1 MCICILR
8 ERERER
14 ERGPGRLSSFWAKH
28 WPESRSLQDH
38 VMDQPFQST
47 QKSIWASNPFEAF
60 LYSSINPKQ
69 KSSASSF
76 HKLWFILIWVVSV
89 CSSYLAIWVISR
101 FSKKKYGLSPSLD
114 IWVDVLVFNIV
125 LSYVSNAPMFALSDT
140 TTFSK

>member
-1 MCICILR
+1 MCVSVYW

-60 LYSSINPKQ
+60 LYSSIIQNKKAQLLP
-69 KSSASSF
+69 SMSYGLYLCLFA
-76 HKLWFILIWVVSV
+76 LPIW
-89 CSSYLAIWVISR
+89 L
-101 FSKKKYGLSPSLD
+101 YGLSLSLD
-114 IWVDVLVFNIV
+114 IRVDYFLVFNIV

>member
-1 MCICILR
+1 MYLYI

-14 ERGPGRLSSFWAKH
+14 ERRPGRLSSFWAKH

-69 KSSASSF
+69 KCSASSF
-76 HKLWFILIWVVSV
+76 HELWVILIWAMSV
-89 CSSYLAIWVISR
+89 CSSYMAIWVISLTW
-101 FSKKKYGLSPSLD
+101 YMGWL
-114 IWVDVLVFNIV
+114 LVFNIV
-125 LSYVSNAPMFALSDT
+125 FCLTYLMHLCLRWVILQLLVNRA
-140 TTFSK
+140 

>member
-60 LYSSINPKQ
+60 LYSSIIQNKKAQLLP
-69 KSSASSF
+69 SMSYGLYLCLFA
-76 HKLWFILIWVVSV
+76 LPIW
-89 CSSYLAIWVISR
+89 L
-101 FSKKKYGLSPSLD
+101 YGLSLSLD
-114 IWVDVLVFNIV
+114 IRVDYFLVFNIV